1 MIFKIIGILAAIL
14 TTFSFLPQAIKT
26 IKTQNTEGL
35 SLGMYSIFTTGVL
48 FWIIYGFHL
57 RDIAIISANIV
68 TFIFA
73 VSILIVLIKNTLKK

>member
-1 MIFKIIGILAAIL
+1 MFFKIIGLLAAVL

-48 FWIIYGFHL
+48 FWIIYGFYL
-57 RDIAIISANIV
+57 KDIAIISANII

-73 VSILIVLIKNTLKK
+73 ISILIVLIKNNFKK